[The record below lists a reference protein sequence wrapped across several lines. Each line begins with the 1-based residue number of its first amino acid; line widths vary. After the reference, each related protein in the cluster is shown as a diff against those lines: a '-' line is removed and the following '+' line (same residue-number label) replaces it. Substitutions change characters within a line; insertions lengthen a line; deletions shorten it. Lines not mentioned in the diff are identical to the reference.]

1 MANSCLSC
9 TKNGVFFSAASCKK
23 DTLFGAAQTKLGPSY
38 FFKALVQQV
47 QTCADLS
54 RANYLLK
61 IVLVEYARKLDRE
74 SDMKK
79 IIIIVRPS
87 IIALLLRA
95 YYGRKESVLYFR
107 FRCLYD
113 RISGM

>member
-1 MANSCLSC
+1 MIQKQGWNPTQLPLCH
-9 TKNGVFFSAASCKK
+9 KNVSIEHAS
-23 DTLFGAAQTKLGPSY
+23 KL
-38 FFKALVQQV
+38 
-47 QTCADLS
+47 
-54 RANYLLK
+54 N
-61 IVLVEYARKLDRE
+61 RE

-79 IIIIVRPS
+79 DNNNHQAFDY
-87 IIALLLRA
+87 IALLMSA